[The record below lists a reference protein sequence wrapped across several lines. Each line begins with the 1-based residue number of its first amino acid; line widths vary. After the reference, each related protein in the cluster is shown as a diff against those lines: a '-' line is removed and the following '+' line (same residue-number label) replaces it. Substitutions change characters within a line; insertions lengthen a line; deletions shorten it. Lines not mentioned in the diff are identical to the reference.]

1 MMLKIKSVKNFRDFS
16 EIKNKEGLSV
26 KDGLFYRCGHLGELN
41 EKDSL
46 KMQHAGIKYVIDLRT
61 ATECREKP
69 DRNLGPMKYM
79 HIPLLTEEATG
90 ITQDSESVQSILDN
104 APDLDD
110 IYYNAVNDYSI
121 SQLKKEIQFILSAD
135 GGVAFHC
142 TAGKDRT
149 GITALIILYLLDFD
163 METIM
168 DNYLLTNKYMTK
180 HVAMAQLG
188 VFLKTF
194 KVKYAKRI
202 KMLFVVT
209 RSCLESFIR
218 AAEETYGSFDL
229 FIKNG
234 LGIDDNTK
242 TAFKAKSLK

>member
-1 MMLKIKSVKNFRDFS
+1 
-16 EIKNKEGLSV
+16 
-26 KDGLFYRCGHLGELN
+26 
-41 EKDSL
+41 
-46 KMQHAGIKYVIDLRT
+46 
-61 ATECREKP
+61 
-69 DRNLGPMKYM
+69 
-79 HIPLLTEEATG
+79 
-90 ITQDSESVQSILDN
+90 
-104 APDLDD
+104 
-110 IYYNAVNDYSI
+110 
-121 SQLKKEIQFILSAD
+121 
-135 GGVAFHC
+135 
-142 TAGKDRT
+142 
-149 GITALIILYLLDFD
+149 DFD

-180 HVAMAQLG
+180 YVAAAQLG

-194 KVKYAKRI
+194 RVKYAKRI

-242 TAFKAKSLK
+242 AAFKAKSLK